1 MNIAFLITMLIVS
14 SRSTVILTKRNKAL
28 PPCEGRECRV
38 SYRIHDFWLRLTGN
52 PGDSPPI
59 LTRGILIWQPADASA
74 RNLVH
79 LKPLLPDPHEGRTVR
94 DALRTVK
101 YKTRE
106 KTGNDAPTGTRTR
119 V

>member
-1 MNIAFLITMLIVS
+1 MQKYQQVY
-14 SRSTVILTKRNKAL
+14 
-28 PPCEGRECRV
+28 PE
-38 SYRIHDFWLRLTGN
+38 YDFRLRQTGN
-52 PGDSPPI
+52 PRDRTPI
-59 LTRGILIWQPADASA
+59 LIRGILIWQPADASA

-79 LKPLLPDPHEGRTVR
+79 LEPLLLDPHKGRTGR

-101 YKTRE
+101 YQTRE